1 MPGFFLDHLE
11 GERALIREDAGH
23 IVKTLR
29 RGEGG
34 RVFAFDGLGNRLEC
48 EIVRA
53 DRREVDL
60 RVLSA
65 VPAGTEPRVSVT
77 LYQGLT
83 KAPRMEL
90 VIQKCVEL
98 GIGAIVP
105 VVFSRCEVRDL
116 GAERLGRYRKIAR
129 EAAKQCGRA
138 VIPRIGEA
146 IPFSELLQARECL
159 ICPYEE
165 AEGYGLYRGLLDR
178 AGRGRYG
185 IVVGPEGG
193 MTREEAHS
201 LREAGGGIVTLGPRI
216 LRTETAGMAVLSAML
231 CVYGEME

>member
-29 RGEGG
+29 RGEGD

-116 GAERLGRYRKIAR
+116 GTERLGRYRKIAR

-138 VIPRIGEA
+138 VIPL
-146 IPFSELLQARECL
+146 SL
-159 ICPYEE
+159 IH
-165 AEGYGLYRGLLDR
+165 
-178 AGRGRYG
+178 
-185 IVVGPEGG
+185 I
-193 MTREEAHS
+193 
-201 LREAGGGIVTLGPRI
+201 
-216 LRTETAGMAVLSAML
+216 
-231 CVYGEME
+231 

>member
-1 MPGFFLDHLE
+1 M
-11 GERALIREDAGH
+11 
-23 IVKTLR
+23 
-29 RGEGG
+29 
-34 RVFAFDGLGNRLEC
+34 
-48 EIVRA
+48 
-53 DRREVDL
+53 
-60 RVLSA
+60 
-65 VPAGTEPRVSVT
+65 
-77 LYQGLT
+77 
-83 KAPRMEL
+83 
-90 VIQKCVEL
+90 
-98 GIGAIVP
+98 
-105 VVFSRCEVRDL
+105 
-116 GAERLGRYRKIAR
+116 
-129 EAAKQCGRA
+129 
-138 VIPRIGEA
+138 IPRIGEA

-231 CVYGEME
+231 CVYNETITCGGGKFYTGFTEMPERVPPIGVAGLR